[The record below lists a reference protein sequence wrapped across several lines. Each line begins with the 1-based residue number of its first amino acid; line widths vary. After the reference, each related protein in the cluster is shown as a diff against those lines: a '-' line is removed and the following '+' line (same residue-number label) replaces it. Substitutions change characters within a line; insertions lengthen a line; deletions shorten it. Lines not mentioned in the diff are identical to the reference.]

1 MTASDAEVLDSAAG
15 SSGAPGADRRSR
27 LDDLVNYD
35 ELTGHFN
42 RTRLREAVDRAIAA
56 DQRRPLAAA
65 FMAVGVDNMNAIN
78 ERFGRAAADTVLV
91 EIGSRL
97 DDCLRVSDLIGR
109 LGGDRYGIVL
119 PYCRDEDVPVAADKV
134 LQAIRSVP
142 ITTERGPVNVT
153 VSIGVASFCNRGS
166 TSHEVMT
173 RAEAALADAKRAGR
187 DCHVHFRPGADQHEH
202 ERRSAVIAEE
212 VQAALRQDRV
222 VLAFQPVVSAVSGEV
237 EYYECLLRLRDG
249 RGSALPVGEFI
260 QEAERFGLI
269 RLIDRHVLGL
279 VVGAAASN
287 PAVRLG
293 FNISAL
299 TTADR
304 PWLRSL
310 TSRLRARPDL
320 ARRLVI
326 EITETAA
333 LYDIE
338 DSARFVAAL
347 RRAGCRVALDD
358 FGAGHTSLQHLQSLP
373 VDMVKIDRSF
383 IHDIAGNRENQVFV
397 RHLLGLAH
405 GFGFSTIAEGVES
418 AEEAAILRDAG
429 VGYFQG
435 HHYGAAALEP
445 PWAKAEIA

>member
-1 MTASDAEVLDSAAG
+1 MTASDAEMLDSVAG
-15 SSGAPGADRRSR
+15 GSGVPGADGRSR

-56 DQRRPLAAA
+56 DQRRPIAAA
-65 FMAVGVDNMNAIN
+65 FMAIGVDHMSAIN

-109 LGGDRYGIVL
+109 LGSDRYGIVL
-119 PYCRDEDVPVAADKV
+119 PYCRDEDVPVAADKI
-134 LQAIRSVP
+134 LRAIRSVP
-142 ITTERGPVNVT
+142 IATEGGSVSVT

-173 RAEAALADAKRAGR
+173 RAEAALADAKHAGR
-187 DCHVHFRPGADQHEH
+187 DCHVHFRPGADQREH
-202 ERRSAVIAEE
+202 ERRSAAIAEE
-212 VQAALRQDRV
+212 VQAALHQNRI

-237 EYYECLLRLRDG
+237 EYHECLLRLRDG
-249 RGSALPVGEFI
+249 RGAALPVGEFI
-260 QEAERFGLI
+260 QEAERFGFI

-287 PAVRLG
+287 PRARLG

-310 TSRLRARPDL
+310 TSRLRARPGL

-383 IHDIAGNRENQVFV
+383 IRDIDRNRENQVFV
-397 RHLLGLAH
+397 RHLLGLAQ
-405 GFGFSTIAEGVES
+405 GFGFNTIAEGVEN
-418 AEEAAILRDAG
+418 ADEAAILRNAG

-435 HHYGAAALEP
+435 HHFGAATLEP
-445 PWAKAEIA
+445 PWVTAE